1 MKYKIIYSKNFKTS
15 FKKLTAQQ
23 KDLTINLL
31 EKLAKDETLDKKY
44 KDHQLKGKLKN
55 FRDCHIMP
63 DLVLIY
69 KKDDDILILEAIDIG
84 KHSKLF

>member
-44 KDHQLKGKLKN
+44 KDRQLKGKLKN
-55 FRDCHIMP
+55 FRDYHIMP

>member
-44 KDHQLKGKLKN
+44 KDYQLKGKLKN

>member
-44 KDHQLKGKLKN
+44 KDRELKGKLKN

-63 DLVLIY
+63 DLV
-69 KKDDDILILEAIDIG
+69 
-84 KHSKLF
+84 

>member
-1 MKYKIIYSKNFKTS
+1 MKYKNIYSKNFKAS

-44 KDHQLKGKLKN
+44 KDRQLKGKLKN

-63 DLVLIY
+63 DLV
-69 KKDDDILILEAIDIG
+69 
-84 KHSKLF
+84 

>member
-15 FKKLTAQQ
+15 FKKLTTQQ

>member
-1 MKYKIIYSKNFKTS
+1 MKYKNIYSKNFKAS

-44 KDHQLKGKLKN
+44 KDRELKGKLKN

-63 DLVLIY
+63 DLVLTFRQ
-69 KKDDDILILEAIDIG
+69 KSQLL
-84 KHSKLF
+84 

>member
-23 KDLTINLL
+23 KDLIINLL

-69 KKDDDILILEAIDIG
+69 KKDYDILILEAIDIG

>member
-1 MKYKIIYSKNFKTS
+1 MKYKNIYSKNFKAS

-44 KDHQLKGKLKN
+44 KDHQLKGKLKS
-55 FRDCHIMP
+55 FRDCHIIP

>member
-44 KDHQLKGKLKN
+44 KDHQLKGELKS

-63 DLVLIY
+63 DLVLTFRQ
-69 KKDDDILILEAIDIG
+69 KSQLL
-84 KHSKLF
+84 

>member
-15 FKKLTAQQ
+15 FKKLTTQQ

-44 KDHQLKGKLKN
+44 KDHQLKGKLKS
-55 FRDCHIMP
+55 FRDCYVMP